1 MGWAPRPS
9 TPRPS
14 GLPRPRR
21 CRRPPVSAES
31 LASQLTNE
39 QARGTDLQSRLQAAI
54 TQASQVQAALDA
66 ANARIATDGSTAKAL
81 RTQIAAAEK
90 KLAALNKQ
98 AAAAAAAL
106 TVAAAR
112 RTVVARQTVATTA
125 ARPTTTHATTG
136 ASGAPASGEGG
147 DD

>member
-1 MGWAPRPS
+1 LGWAPRPS

-98 AAAAAAAL
+98 AAAAAL

-112 RTVVARQTVATTA
+112 RTVVERQTVATTA